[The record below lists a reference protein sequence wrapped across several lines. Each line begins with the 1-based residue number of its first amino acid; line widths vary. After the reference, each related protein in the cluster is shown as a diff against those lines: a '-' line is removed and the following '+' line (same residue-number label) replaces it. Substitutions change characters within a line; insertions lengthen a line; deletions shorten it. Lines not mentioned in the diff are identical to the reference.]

1 MASDAADTANSTRTK
16 GTSRLKAARLSPRD
30 VLHVGSAGLRSRP
43 VRVVLSALGIAIG
56 IATMIAVVG
65 ISASSQAQLMR
76 QLDALGTNML
86 VAKPGEG
93 MFSGQQVKL
102 PKDAPGMVG
111 RIDGVEEVGA
121 SGDLKQS
128 VRRTEKIPK
137 DETGGIAV
145 KAATERLIDV
155 LRGKMGSGTWLNA
168 ANGRY
173 PSVVLGHVAADRL
186 GITKPGQQVWIGDR
200 YFTVVG
206 VLDPMPLAPEI
217 ERSALVG
224 WEAAQRLLDFDGH
237 PTAVYER
244 STDASVRT
252 AHELLAATVDPQNP
266 QNVAVSD
273 PSAALQ
279 AKAATE
285 GALSTLLLGLGGI
298 ALLVG
303 GVGVA
308 NTMIISVLE
317 RRHEIGLRRS
327 LGATRG
333 QIRVQFVAESL
344 MLSGLGGLAGVGLGA
359 AATGVY
365 AYSGGLPWVVPLWA
379 VGGGFGATLV
389 IGTIAGLYPAVRAAR
404 LSPTLALHAA

>member
-1 MASDAADTANSTRTK
+1 MPRTK
-16 GTSRLKAARLSPRD
+16 LTAARLGPRD

-65 ISASSQAQLMR
+65 ISASSQAQLLR

-93 MFSGQQVKL
+93 MFTGQEVKL
-102 PKDAPGMVG
+102 PKDAVGMVG
-111 RIDGVEEVGA
+111 RIEGVEKAAGT
-121 SGDLKQS
+121 GDLRSS
-128 VRRTEKIPK
+128 VRRSEKIPAA
-137 DETGGIAV
+137 ETGGIAV
-145 KAATERLIDV
+145 KAATEGLLDV
-155 LRGKMGSGTWLNA
+155 LRGGLASGTWLNG

-173 PSVVLGHVAADRL
+173 PSVVLGHVSAERL
-186 GITKPGQQVWIGDR
+186 GITRPGQQVWIDDR
-200 YFTVVG
+200 YFTVIG
-206 VLDPMPLAPEI
+206 ILGPLPLAPEI

-224 WEAAQRLLDFDGH
+224 WEGAGRLLGFDGH
-237 PTAVYER
+237 PTTVYER
-244 STDASVRT
+244 STDASVDDVQK
-252 AHELLAATVDPQNP
+252 LLAPTIDPRNP
-266 QNVAVSD
+266 QNVSVGD
-273 PSAALQ
+273 PSSALK

-285 GALSTLLLGLGGI
+285 GAFSTLLLGLGGI

-333 QIRVQFVAESL
+333 QIRIQFVTESL
-344 MLSGLGGLAGVGLGA
+344 MLSGLGGLAGVALGG

-365 AYSGGLPWVVPLWA
+365 ASTGGLPWVVPLWA
-379 VGGGFGATLV
+379 VGGGFAATLA
-389 IGTIAGLYPAVRAAR
+389 IGTVAGLYPAVRASR
-404 LSPTLALHAA
+404 LSPTLALAAA